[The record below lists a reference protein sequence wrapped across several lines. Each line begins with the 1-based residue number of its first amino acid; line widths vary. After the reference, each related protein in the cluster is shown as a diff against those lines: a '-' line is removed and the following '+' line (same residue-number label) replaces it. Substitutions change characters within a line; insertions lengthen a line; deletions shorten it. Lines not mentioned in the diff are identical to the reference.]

1 MSDQSVLVV
10 FREQAS
16 GHRALEA
23 AAALGMPLTVVAL
36 APRREEH
43 SSRCGVY
50 TGALD
55 EAVRDA
61 AERELASARAQLGE
75 RAQAARFVVV
85 QTGSDEDL
93 AVWASAAGLRRVLLG
108 ARRAVFGLRPRDGVA
123 RALAHAG
130 LEVSVID

>member
-23 AAALGMPLTVVAL
+23 AAGLGVPLTVVAL
-36 APRREEH
+36 APKEEP
-43 SSRCGVY
+43 SSRCGVH

-55 EAVRDA
+55 EAIRDSA
-61 AERELASARAQLGE
+61 MRELASARALLGA
-75 RAQAARFVVV
+75 RAGAARFVVL
-85 QTGSDEDL
+85 QTSRDEDL
-93 AVWASAAGLRRVLLG
+93 AAWAAAAGLRRALLG

-123 RALAHAG
+123 RALARAG
-130 LEVSVID
+130 FEVSVID